1 MWGDGMAYSLGV
13 VTTTTQTGLAG
24 PGAEDPYAV
33 VSTTVIS
40 SIADYANCTKNVDI
54 TTNRFDTPGKM
65 TFTTVEDS
73 GIGIEEGSRVEF
85 RDAEGNLEFVGYVFT
100 AKRSRDG
107 TVEYTAYDQLR
118 YLKAKASYTFENMT
132 LGQIIQQIAND
143 FGLTCGTLVDTGYIF
158 PSLIKENETCLDIIF
173 DALEKTIVETG
184 KIFVFYDNVGSLTL
198 VEAKDMYT
206 EIKLGDGSL
215 LTDYSYKRD
224 IDSQTYNR
232 VKLVRPNKESG
243 RTDVYLHEDT
253 DNIGK
258 WGLLQYY
265 SKVNDNLNDAQIDEM
280 CAKYLEYYNRVLQ
293 TISIDAIG
301 VPGIRAGM
309 IVPVEI
315 ADVETLSYNRLLL
328 AEKVSHK
335 YEGEDHTMSIEVRSF
350 DQLGGISIV

>member
-1 MWGDGMAYSLGV
+1 MAYSLGV

-40 SIADYANCTKNVDI
+40 SIADYANCTKDVEI
-54 TTNRFDTPGKM
+54 TTNRYDSPGKM
-65 TFTTVEDS
+65 TFTTVEET
-73 GIGIEEGSRVEF
+73 GIGIPEGSKVEF
-85 RDAEGNLEFVGYVFT
+85 SDDDGGKQFVGFIFT
-100 AKRSRDG
+100 AKRGMDG

-118 YLKAKASYTFENMT
+118 YLKAKASYTFENMN

-143 FGLTCGTLVDTGYIF
+143 FSLTCGTLVDTGYVF
-158 PSLIKENETCLDIIF
+158 PSLIKENESCLDIIF
-173 DALEKTIVETG
+173 DALSKTIIQTG
-184 KIFVFYDNVGSLTL
+184 KIFVFYDNLGALTL

-206 EIKLGDGSL
+206 EVKFGDGSL

-243 RTDVYLHEDT
+243 RTDVYIHEDT

-258 WGLLQYY
+258 WGLLQFYN
-265 SKVNDNLNDAQIDEM
+265 KVNENLNDAQIDEM
-280 CAKYLEYYNRVLQ
+280 CAKYLEYYNKVLQ
-293 TISIDAIG
+293 TISLESIG

-315 ADVETLSYNRLLL
+315 SDIETLSFNRLLL
-328 AEKVSHK
+328 AEKVTHK
-335 YEGEDHTMSIEVRSF
+335 YEGGDHTMSIEVRSF
-350 DQLGGISIV
+350 DQLGGVSVV

>member
-1 MWGDGMAYSLGV
+1 MAYSLSV
-13 VTTTTQTGLAG
+13 VSTETQTGLAG

-40 SIADYANCTKNVDI
+40 SITDYANCTKSVDI

-65 TFTTVEDS
+65 VFTTVEES
-73 GIGIEEGSRVEF
+73 GIGIAEGSKVEF
-85 RDAEGNLEFVGYVFT
+85 TDEDGNREFVGFVFT
-100 AKRSRDG
+100 AKRNRDG

-118 YLKAKASYTFENMT
+118 YLKAKSSYTFENMT

-143 FGLTCGTLVDTGYIF
+143 FGLTCGTLAETGYIF

-184 KIFVFYDNVGSLTL
+184 KIFVFYDNLGALTL
-198 VEAKDMYT
+198 TEAKDMFT
-206 EIKLGDGSL
+206 EVKLGDGSL

-232 VKLVRPNKESG
+232 VKLVRPNKETG

-265 SKVNDNLNDAQIDEM
+265 SKVDDNLNDAQIDEM
-280 CAKYLEYYNRVLQ
+280 CGKYLEYYNRVLQ

-301 VPGIRAGM
+301 VPGFRAGM
-309 IVPVEI
+309 IIPVEI
-315 ADVETLSYNRLLL
+315 EDIETLSLNRLLL
-328 AEKVSHK
+328 AEKVTHK
-335 YEGEDHTMSIEVRSF
+335 YDGADHMMTVEVRSF